1 MQITQTQLK
10 PLGYAH
16 LGVDARA
23 LGLRPDQW
31 PEQLEL
37 IGGREPTLFTRWR
50 GTRYGQDLGGVEYRT
65 ADGTTLTLFHG
76 TPITPA

>member
-23 LGLRPDQW
+23 LGLQPGQW
-31 PEQLEL
+31 PEQIEL

-50 GTRYGQDLGGVEYRT
+50 GIHYGQDLGGVEYRT

-76 TPITPA
+76 TIITPA